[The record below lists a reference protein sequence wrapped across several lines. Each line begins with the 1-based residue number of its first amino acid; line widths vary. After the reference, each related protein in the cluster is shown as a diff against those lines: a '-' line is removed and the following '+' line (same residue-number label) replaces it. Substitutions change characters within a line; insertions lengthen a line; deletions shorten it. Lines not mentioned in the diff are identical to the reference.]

1 MTADIRALIPSPRT
15 TVARTVALGVDLVQV
30 HTNVENGR
38 RIIEQEQRG
47 KNRAANGKE
56 ELRRKF
62 LEWTTALERVCK

>member
-15 TVARTVALGVDLVQV
+15 TVARTVALGVDLIQV

-62 LEWTTALERVCK
+62 LEWTTALERVYK

>member
-1 MTADIRALIPSPRT
+1 MIDDIRALIPSPRT

-30 HTNVENGR
+30 HTNVENGH

-56 ELRRKF
+56 ELRRK
-62 LEWTTALERVCK
+62 